1 MKDTEPISALIEL
14 SIQKARQ
21 ITKQIITKRN
31 MINGMALTRLL
42 NLDFGKRR
50 N

>member
-1 MKDTEPISALIEL
+1 MKDIEQISALTEL
-14 SIQKARQ
+14 RIQKARW
-21 ITKQIITKRN
+21 ITKQITKRN
-31 MINGMALTRLL
+31 MINGMALTTVL